1 MTPVRVTTEADGAEW
16 DAFVA
21 AHPAAT
27 GNHLWGWRG
36 VYERAFGHR
45 TEYLAA
51 RADDGTIVGVLPT
64 VVFDSRLAGRFIVSL
79 PFVNYGGVLATSAEA
94 ERALLDEAAARAARH
109 GASHLELRHT
119 LARFPGL
126 PVRRHKVSMKAT
138 LPATAEAAWEAL
150 DKKVRNQIR
159 KAEKA
164 GVTVT
169 SGGAELLDAFYGIF
183 ARNMR
188 DLGTPVYPRA
198 WFAGLL
204 EAFPA
209 RTAVSVAWLEQR
221 PVAAAVTFAHFGSVE
236 IPSAS
241 SLREYRPSCANMLLY
256 WHLMQRAIGQ
266 GFTHLDFGRSTPGES
281 TFRFK
286 EQWGAE
292 PGPMNW
298 EYRLLARQDLPD
310 RTPANRKLQMAI
322 AAWKRLPLPVANT
335 LGPLVVRY
343 LP

>member
-1 MTPVRVTTEADGAEW
+1 MTPVRVTTEVSGPEW
-16 DAFVA
+16 DRFVA

-36 VYERAFGHR
+36 IYEQAFGHR

-51 RADDGTIVGVLPT
+51 RDGDGALAGVLPT
-64 VVFDSRLAGRFIVSL
+64 VVFDSRFAGRFVVSL
-79 PFVNYGGVLATSAEA
+79 PFVNYGGVLASSAEA
-94 ERALLDEAAARAARH
+94 GRALLDEATCRASRH
-109 GASHLELRHT
+109 GATHVELRHM
-119 LARFPGL
+119 LAQFPGL
-126 PVRRHKVSMKAT
+126 QVRRHKVSMTAS
-138 LPATAEAAWEAL
+138 LPATAEAAWEQL
-150 DKKVRNQIR
+150 DKKVRNQVR

-169 SGGAELLDAFYGIF
+169 SGGADLVDTFYRIF
-183 ARNMR
+183 AHNMR

-198 WFAGLL
+198 WFAGLFA
-204 EAFPA
+204 AFPD
-209 RTAVSVAWLEQR
+209 RTRVSVAWLDGR
-221 PVAAAVTFAHFGSVE
+221 PVAAAVTFAHFGSLE

-241 SLREYRPSCANMLLY
+241 SLREYRQTCANMLLY
-256 WHLMQRAIGQ
+256 WHLMQRAIGE
-266 GFTHLDFGRSTPGES
+266 GFTRLDFGRSTPGES

-298 EYRLLARQDLPD
+298 EYRLLTRQDLPD
-310 RTPANRKLQMAI
+310 RTPANQKLQLAI